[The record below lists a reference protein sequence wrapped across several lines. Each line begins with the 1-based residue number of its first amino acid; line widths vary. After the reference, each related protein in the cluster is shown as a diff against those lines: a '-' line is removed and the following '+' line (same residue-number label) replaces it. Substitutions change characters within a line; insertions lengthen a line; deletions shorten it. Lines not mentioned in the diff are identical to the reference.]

1 MIKVYNTMSR
11 TKEIFKPLKKNEVSI
26 YCCGVTPYNAP
37 HIGNAR
43 PFVIWDVIRRFFKK
57 LGWKVRYIQNFTDV
71 DDKIIKAAN
80 EAGVTWKDI
89 SEKYIGVYFKSMD
102 ALNVRRADFYPK
114 VSETMDDIIKMIQT
128 LVDKNFAYVLD
139 SGDVYYSVEA
149 DKSYG
154 KLSGRK
160 LSDMLA
166 GARVEVDDRKR
177 HPMDFALW
185 KAAKPGEPFWES
197 PWGKGRPGWHIECS
211 TMSLKYLGEQFDFH
225 GGGSDLIFP
234 HHENEIAQSQ
244 AALGDENS
252 FARYWLHNGFITK
265 GHEKLSKSDKKMVKQ
280 TKGFFTVEEVLKK
293 YPGEVVRLLLLQT
306 HYRNPL
312 EFDEDRVIEAQE
324 FFGKLAKA
332 YRQLE
337 DLAEKIKAG
346 EFIKDTGEK
355 NFAITVSP
363 AGGLVE
369 EGERLLANFYAAMED
384 DFNTA
389 LAITHM
395 FEMSKEIGNYYAEFI
410 DGKILPV
417 TIDGDIILRVRDIYL
432 EMAEII
438 GLFEQPLPV
447 EAEKEESADK
457 SELVN
462 ALMNIIISVRQ
473 EARAAKN
480 WATADKIRD
489 ELKAAGIVVED
500 TPQGAVWKLLLKS
513 NQTADAL

>member
-11 TKEIFKPLKKNEVSI
+11 TKEIFKPLKKGEVSI

-43 PFVIWDVIRRFFKK
+43 PFVTWDVIRRFFSKS
-57 LGWKVRYIQNFTDV
+57 GYKVRYVQNFTDV
-71 DDKIIKAAN
+71 DDKIIKTAN
-80 EAGVTWKDI
+80 EQGVTWKDI
-89 SEKYIGVYFKSMD
+89 AEKNIAAYFKSMD

-128 LVDKNFAYVLD
+128 LVDKGFAYVLD
-139 SGDVYYSVEA
+139 NGDVFYSVEE
-149 DKSYG
+149 DKNYG

-166 GARVEVDDRKR
+166 GARVEVDERKKN
-177 HPMDFALW
+177 PMDFALW
-185 KAAKPGEPFWES
+185 KAAKLGEPSWES
-197 PWGKGRPGWHIECS
+197 PWGAGRPGWHIECS
-211 TMSLKYLGEQFDFH
+211 VMSLKYLGEKFDFH

-252 FARYWLHNGFITK
+252 FAQYWVHNGFITD
-265 GHEKLSKSDKKMVKQ
+265 GNEKISKSNKEMVKRN
-280 TKGFFTVEEVLKK
+280 KGFFTVEEVLAK
-293 YPGEVVRLLLLQT
+293 YPGEVIRLLLLQT

-312 EFDEDRVIEAQE
+312 EFNETRVIEAQE

-332 YRQLE
+332 YWQLD
-337 DLAEKIKAG
+337 DLARKIHAG
-346 EFIKDTGEK
+346 EFVKDTGEK

-369 EGERLLANFYAAMED
+369 EGERLLSNFYAAMDD

-395 FEMSKEIGNYYAEFI
+395 FELAGEIGGYYNEFVN
-410 DGKILPV
+410 GKILPV
-417 TIDGDIILRVRDIYL
+417 TIDGDIILRVRDIYM
-432 EMAEII
+432 EMAEILGI
-438 GLFEQPLPV
+438 FEQPVPV
-447 EAEKEESADK
+447 EKAEEKSAAP
-457 SELVN
+457 ELVN
-462 ALMNIIISVRQ
+462 ALMKIILDLRQ
-473 EARAAKN
+473 NARAEKN
-480 WATADKIRD
+480 WKLADKIRD

-500 TPQGAVWKLLLKS
+500 TPQGATWKAMR
-513 NQTADAL
+513 NA

>member
-1 MIKVYNTMSR
+1 MIKVFNTLSR

-43 PFVIWDVIRRFFKK
+43 PFVTWDVIRRLFKK
-57 LGWKVRYIQNFTDV
+57 LGYKVRYVQNFTDV

-80 EAGVTWKDI
+80 EEGVTWKDI
-89 SEKYIGVYFKSMD
+89 SEKNIDTYFKSMD

-114 VSETMDDIIKMIQT
+114 VSETMEDIIAMIQG

-139 SGDVYYSVEA
+139 NGDVYYSVEE

-160 LSDMLA
+160 LSDMMA

-211 TMSLKYLGEQFDFH
+211 TMSLKFLGEKFDFH

-244 AALGDENS
+244 AYLGDENS
-252 FARYWLHNGFITK
+252 FAQYWIHNGFITD
-265 GHEKLSKSDKKMVKQ
+265 GNEKLSKSNKAMVKKN
-280 TKGFFTVEEVLKK
+280 KGFFTVEEILSK

-312 EFDEDRVIEAQE
+312 EFNEARVIEAQD
-324 FFGKLAKA
+324 FYGKLAKA
-332 YRQLE
+332 YWQLD
-337 DLAEKIKAG
+337 DLARLIHAG
-346 EFIKDTGEK
+346 EFVKDTGEK
-355 NFAITVSP
+355 NFAITVSQ

-395 FEMSKEIGNYYAEFI
+395 FELSKEIDGYYRDFS

-438 GLFEQPLPV
+438 GIFEQPVPV
-447 EAEKEESADK
+447 EKEEEKSGGD
-457 SELVN
+457 SELVE
-462 ALMNIIISVRQ
+462 ALMKIIISIRQ
-473 EARAAKN
+473 EARSAKN

-500 TPQGAVWKLLLKS
+500 TPQGAVWKK
-513 NQTADAL
+513 A

>member
-1 MIKVYNTMSR
+1 MIKVFNTLSR
-11 TKEIFKPLKKNEVSI
+11 TKEIFKPLKKGEVSI

-43 PFVIWDVIRRFFKK
+43 PFVTWDVIRRLFKK
-57 LGWKVRYIQNFTDV
+57 LGYTVRYVQNFTDV

-89 SEKYIGVYFKSMD
+89 SEKYIDVYFKSMD

-114 VSETMDDIIKMIQT
+114 VSETMEDIIEMIQR
-128 LVDKNFAYVLD
+128 LVDKGFAYVLD
-139 SGDVYYSVEA
+139 NGDVFYSVEQ

-160 LSDMLA
+160 LSDMMA
-166 GARVEVDDRKR
+166 GARVEVDSRKR

-185 KAAKPGEPFWES
+185 KAAKSGEPFWES

-211 TMSLKYLGEQFDFH
+211 TMSLKFLGEKFDFH

-244 AALGDENS
+244 AYLGDENS
-252 FARYWLHNGFITK
+252 FAQYWIHNGFITN
-265 GHEKLSKSDKKMVKQ
+265 GNEKLSKSNAEMVKKN
-280 TKGFFTVEEVLKK
+280 KGFFTVEDILAK
-293 YPGEVVRLLLLQT
+293 YPGEVIRLLLLQT

-312 EFDEDRVIEAQE
+312 EFNEARVIEAQE
-324 FFGKLAKA
+324 FYGKLAKA
-332 YRQLE
+332 YWQLDE
-337 DLAEKIKAG
+337 LARLIHAG
-346 EFIKDTGEK
+346 EFVKDKGEK
-355 NFAITVSP
+355 NFAITVSQ

-389 LAITHM
+389 LAITFM
-395 FEMSKEIGNYYAEFI
+395 FELAKEIGDYHRGFTAGE
-410 DGKILPV
+410 ILPV

-438 GLFEQPLPV
+438 GLFEQPVPV
-447 EAEKEESADK
+447 EEAEKK
-457 SELVN
+457 SDEPELIN
-462 ALMNIIISVRQ
+462 ALMKIILSLRQ

-500 TPQGAVWKLLLKS
+500 TPQGAVWKKI
-513 NQTADAL
+513 

>member
-1 MIKVYNTMSR
+1 MIY
-11 TKEIFKPLKKNEVSI
+11 E
-26 YCCGVTPYNAP
+26 
-37 HIGNAR
+37 
-43 PFVIWDVIRRFFKK
+43 
-57 LGWKVRYIQNFTDV
+57 
-71 DDKIIKAAN
+71 
-80 EAGVTWKDI
+80 
-89 SEKYIGVYFKSMD
+89 
-102 ALNVRRADFYPK
+102 
-114 VSETMDDIIKMIQT
+114 
-128 LVDKNFAYVLD
+128 
-139 SGDVYYSVEA
+139 
-149 DKSYG
+149 
-154 KLSGRK
+154 
-160 LSDMLA
+160 
-166 GARVEVDDRKR
+166 
-177 HPMDFALW
+177 
-185 KAAKPGEPFWES
+185 
-197 PWGKGRPGWHIECS
+197 
-211 TMSLKYLGEQFDFH
+211 FDFH

-312 EFDEDRVIEAQE
+312 EFSEERVIEAQE
-324 FFGKLAKA
+324 FYGKLAKA

-337 DLAEKIKAG
+337 EMAEKIKAG